1 MEDIFMKTF
10 KKMSQLFAFII
21 ITCTLFCQFD
31 NIAANASNGQNNNI
45 NFEEMTNEELNAF
58 ISNIATS
65 TQNSTYSLTL
75 PTPVQQAWLAAA
87 QIAKNQGYQCA
98 GMLVECSV
106 EDIPYTEKSTFG
118 GSDGPIWTKLSTT
131 KAYTDYFKKLSENEK
146 ITESS
151 SLVIEKSDNADLFY
165 ALHKV
170 DVTAEYEK
178 RQMFGTTFETYTI
191 TINDVFDFDYD
202 NDYDDLFTTLVND
215 WAWLCQ
221 QTNVLH
227 PITVEAILYRI

>member
-1 MEDIFMKTF
+1 M
-10 KKMSQLFAFII
+10 
-21 ITCTLFCQFD
+21 FCQFD
-31 NIAANASNGQNNNI
+31 DIAVNASNEQNNNI

-75 PTPVQQAWLAAA
+75 PTPVQQAWLAA

-118 GSDGPIWTKLSTT
+118 GSDGSIWTKLSTT

-146 ITESS
+146 ITEFS
-151 SLVIEKSDNADLFY
+151 SLVIEKSDN
-165 ALHKV
+165 
-170 DVTAEYEK
+170 
-178 RQMFGTTFETYTI
+178 I
-191 TINDVFDFDYD
+191 
-202 NDYDDLFTTLVND
+202 DLFTTLVND